1 MFRNLNYEVFRNKK
15 NTRLMTKKELKPTE
29 SELEIL
35 QLLWEKGPSTVRE
48 INDELNSR
56 REVGYTTT
64 LKIMQIMAE
73 KGLLTRTKEGRGHV
87 YLPAI
92 EIVDTR
98 QQFLDRLLFGVF
110 GGSASSLVMQVLG
123 NHKTSEAELT
133 EIKNYIEKLEGEK
146 A

>member
-1 MFRNLNYEVFRNKK
+1 
-15 NTRLMTKKELKPTE
+15 MTKKELKPTE
-29 SELEIL
+29 SELVIL

-64 LKIMQIMAE
+64 LKIMQIMVE

-87 YLPAI
+87 YSPAI

-110 GGSASSLVMQVLG
+110 GGSASNLVMQVLG
-123 NHKTSEAELT
+123 NHKTSEAELE
-133 EIKNYIEKLEGEK
+133 EIKKYIEKLEGEK